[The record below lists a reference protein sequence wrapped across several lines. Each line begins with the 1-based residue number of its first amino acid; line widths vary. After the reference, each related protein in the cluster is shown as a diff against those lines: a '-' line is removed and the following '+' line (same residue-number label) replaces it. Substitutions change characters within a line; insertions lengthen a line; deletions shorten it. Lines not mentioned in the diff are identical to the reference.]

1 MHCCCGCCLLA
12 SHVSTHIATWS
23 NTGVSNLVE
32 LLVDGYACDEPV
44 VRAFI
49 TGAPGFQTKSVQPVG
64 GRNGDSNS
72 KSDGGG
78 GGGRGVRRVGALKG
92 RAKMD
97 VGIEVTD
104 WVNPD
109 EQPWA

>member
-1 MHCCCGCCLLA
+1 LLA
-12 SHVSTHIATWS
+12 SHVS

-78 GGGRGVRRVGALKG
+78 SGGRGVRRVGALKG